1 MTGIDKGEHQ
11 MKMQFASLFSAVIAV
26 GLVGAVEQVAAADS
40 GGYIGFSA
48 GQSKTNLDGN
58 EIDTSLASIGLGSST
73 SVDDSDFGFKLYGG
87 YQFNKNFALE
97 AGYTDLGELKS
108 HTVITSGSSGTLDGK
123 WKAYSIDISAVGI
136 LPVNEKFSLF
146 GRAGVSFWNLDFD
159 LTGSGPGSG
168 TLSESESGVGPL
180 LAFGASFDIARQFIL
195 RAEYERHFDLGKDD
209 TTGKGD
215 VDLLSI
221 GLVYRF

>member
-1 MTGIDKGEHQ
+1 
-11 MKMQFASLFSAVIAV
+11 MKMQLFRLVSTATITI
-26 GLVGAVEQVAAADS
+26 GLVSAAGQVAAADS
-40 GGYIGFSA
+40 GGYVGFSA

-58 EIDTSLASIGLGSST
+58 EIDASLASIGLGSST

-159 LTGSGPGSG
+159 LTGNGPGGSG